1 MSLADAYISLLARWR
16 VALAVFITVVVLGV
30 AFTYLR
36 TPQYTATAA
45 IVLDVKSPDPIAG
58 IVLPGMTA
66 TGYMATQI
74 NVVQSERVALQAIS
88 AIGLDKDE
96 ARRAAWREDTD
107 GVGSFE
113 SWLAT
118 SLLNKLDVTPTR
130 DSNVLTVSYTSP
142 DPVFAAKVANAWVKA
157 YIDTTLELRVAPAK
171 EYNNFFDERS
181 KQLRENLEK
190 AQSRLSLYQREKG
203 IVATDERLDVESLR
217 LTELSSQLV
226 QLQAVANESAGR
238 QRQSTTNA
246 SRMQE
251 VFNSPVLVSMTTELS
266 RAESLFNEK
275 REKLGDN
282 HPEMAELRGRIRQLR
297 AGIDAET
304 KRVASSL
311 TINDDI
317 NRTRLAQTQA
327 AIDEQRAKLLRLK
340 GLRDES
346 AVLERD
352 VENARRAYDLAL
364 TRLSQTSVESQTT
377 QTNVSVLKEAS
388 APPYPSSPRTRLNV
402 TIAVLI
408 GALLAA
414 SAAVLREM
422 MDRRLRTDRDVLDGL
437 GLPLLGVLPAKA
449 LGKRADTSRRMRL
462 TLSPNR
468 PRIS

>member
-1 MSLADAYISLLARWR
+1 
-16 VALAVFITVVVLGV
+16 
-30 AFTYLR
+30 
-36 TPQYTATAA
+36 
-45 IVLDVKSPDPIAG
+45 
-58 IVLPGMTA
+58 
-66 TGYMATQI
+66 
-74 NVVQSERVALQAIS
+74 
-88 AIGLDKDE
+88 
-96 ARRAAWREDTD
+96 
-107 GVGSFE
+107 
-113 SWLAT
+113 
-118 SLLNKLDVTPTR
+118 
-130 DSNVLTVSYTSP
+130 
-142 DPVFAAKVANAWVKA
+142 
-157 YIDTTLELRVAPAK
+157 
-171 EYNNFFDERS
+171 
-181 KQLRENLEK
+181 
-190 AQSRLSLYQREKG
+190 LYQREKG